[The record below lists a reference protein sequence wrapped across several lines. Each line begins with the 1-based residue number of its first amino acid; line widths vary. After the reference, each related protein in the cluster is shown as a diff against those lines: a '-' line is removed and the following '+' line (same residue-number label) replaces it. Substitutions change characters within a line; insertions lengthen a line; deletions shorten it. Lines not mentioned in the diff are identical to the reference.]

1 MSKLSKF
8 NKENKKDINENR
20 NISAKD
26 NLDMSIKQALK
37 RKRISIVKPK
47 EDQILDLVK
56 DEIDG
61 GLKTVENPKLLLY
74 FLLNTPVF
82 KQYIYIHN
90 FSSEI
95 LMNSFR
101 FGKYIKLQKDTI
113 LFKQGDKTDY
123 FYLILSGCIGFILT
137 TYDDNILKKNPYTRE
152 VNSIKVGSFFG
163 EWGFIYKINRT
174 VSAYAKED
182 TLLLG
187 FDKFAFKMFF
197 QENII
202 LSENNS
208 KKFVLRHIKTFR
220 ELNETAFNSYY
231 REVKKIYCIPG
242 EEIFIEGNDANSF
255 YLVYMGSCVVKKG
268 LTNLIIKDPGD
279 FIGIE
284 SLFKDKYETSI
295 YPYTDGTVLFKFLLN
310 SFTDN
315 IIINLKLEFETYYKK
330 QKEIIKSFSENYNKY
345 KDKYKMNFI
354 NLLEN
359 IKKNKLNNHKQ
370 INNISIDEIRTN
382 YNMIK
387 KKHYSSPYRSSK
399 YCNLV
404 NINSYKLDTNRIDL
418 SNKILMK
425 YKNLFEEEFLFKDFK
440 SSNETPKNFTKID
453 TKKVNTGIKL
463 DNSKSRNNKMNL
475 NINDIYNKNN
485 FKKIRPYSSLSSKKF
500 YNNNF
505 RKKNFQFFYE
515 ETKDNNSHLK
525 RKKRD
530 NHFSRQNF
538 KINKKRKDLSEI
550 KNKMDKNKSIN
561 NLAEKKYFQPIYL
574 SNNKNYFELIKKKDN
589 INSFRNNYSQSERKF
604 KKYKNDETQKNFEQ
618 TNESNY
624 EIPLIIIRNVSFYG
638 PKVKKE
644 YLKYNVYKYNK

>member
-26 NLDMSIKQALK
+26 NLEMSIKQALK

-101 FGKYIKLQKDTI
+101 FGKYIKLEKDTI

-137 TYDDNILKKNPYTRE
+137 TYDDNILKKNPYSRE
-152 VNSIKVGSFFG
+152 VNSIRVGSFFG
-163 EWGFIYKINRT
+163 EWAFIYKINRT

-242 EEIFIEGNDANSF
+242 KEIFIEGNDANSF

-315 IIINLKLEFETYYKK
+315 IIINLKSEFETYYKK

-370 INNISIDEIRTN
+370 IKNISIDEIRSN

-425 YKNLFEEEFLFKDFK
+425 YKNLFEEELLFKDFK

-463 DNSKSRNNKMNL
+463 HNSKSRNNKINL

-500 YNNNF
+500 CNNNF
-505 RKKNFQFFYE
+505 RKKNFKFFYE

-530 NHFSRQNF
+530 NHFSSQNF
-538 KINKKRKDLSEI
+538 KINKKRKDLSKI
-550 KNKMDKNKSIN
+550 KNKMVKNKSIN
-561 NLAEKKYFQPIYL
+561 NMAEKKYFQPIYL

-589 INSFRNNYSQSERKF
+589 INSFRNNYSQSERKC

-624 EIPLIIIRNVSFYG
+624 EIPLIIIRNVSFYD
-638 PKVKKE
+638 PKVKK
-644 YLKYNVYKYNK
+644 KNI

>member
-26 NLDMSIKQALK
+26 NLEMSIKQLLR

-47 EDQILDLVK
+47 EDQILDLVR

-61 GLKTVENPKLLLY
+61 GLKVVENPKLLLY
-74 FLLNTPVF
+74 FLSNTPVF

-101 FGKYIKLQKDTI
+101 FGKYLKLEKDTI

-137 TYDDNILKKNPYTRE
+137 TYDDNILKKNPYSRE
-152 VNSIKVGSFFG
+152 VNSIRVGSFFG

-187 FDKFAFKMFF
+187 FDKFAFKTFF

-220 ELNETAFNSYY
+220 ELNESAFNSYY

-242 EEIFIEGNDANSF
+242 KEIFIEGNNANSF

-315 IIINLKLEFETYYKK
+315 IIINLKLEFEAYYKK
-330 QKEIIKSFSENYNKY
+330 QKEIIKSFSENYSKY
-345 KDKYKMNFI
+345 KDRYKMNFI
-354 NLLEN
+354 NLIEN
-359 IKKNKLNNHKQ
+359 IKKNKLNNNKQ
-370 INNISIDEIRTN
+370 INNISIDKIRTN

-387 KKHYSSPYRSSK
+387 KKHYSSPYKSSK

-404 NINSYKLDTNRIDL
+404 NIYNYKLDTNRIDL

-425 YKNLFEEEFLFKDFK
+425 YKNLFEEELLFNDFK
-440 SSNETPKNFTKID
+440 SSNETPRNFSKID

-463 DNSKSRNNKMNL
+463 DNFKSRNNKMDL

-485 FKKIRPYSSLSSKKF
+485 FKKIRPYSSLSSKNF

-505 RKKNFQFFYE
+505 QKKNFQFFYE

-538 KINKKRKDLSEI
+538 KINKKRKDLSNI
-550 KNKMDKNKSIN
+550 KNKMVKNKSIN
-561 NLAEKKYFQPIYL
+561 NITEKKYFQPIYL

-589 INSFRNNYSQSERKF
+589 INSFRNNYVQSERKR
-604 KKYKNDETQKNFEQ
+604 KKYKDNETQKNIEE

-624 EIPLIIIRNVSFYG
+624 EMPLMIIRNVSFYD
-638 PKVKKE
+638 PKIEKRISKI
-644 YLKYNVYKYNK
+644 

>member
-1 MSKLSKF
+1 MSKMSKF

-26 NLDMSIKQALK
+26 NLEMSIKEALR

-47 EDQILDLVK
+47 EDQILDLVR

-61 GLKTVENPKLLLY
+61 GLKVVENPKLLLY
-74 FLLNTPVF
+74 FLSNTPVF

-101 FGKYIKLQKDTI
+101 FGKYIKLEKDTI

-137 TYDDNILKKNPYTRE
+137 TYDDNILKKNPYSRE
-152 VNSIKVGSFFG
+152 VNSIRVGSFFG

-187 FDKFAFKMFF
+187 FDKFTFKMFF

-220 ELNETAFNSYY
+220 GLNETAFNSYY

-242 EEIFIEGNDANSF
+242 KEIFTEGNDANSF

-315 IIINLKLEFETYYKK
+315 IIINLKIEFETYYKK

-354 NLLEN
+354 NLIEN

-370 INNISIDEIRTN
+370 INNISIDKIRTN

-387 KKHYSSPYRSSK
+387 KKHYSSPYKSSK

-404 NINSYKLDTNRIDL
+404 NINNYKLDTNRIDL

-425 YKNLFEEEFLFKDFK
+425 YKNLFEEELPFKDFK
-440 SSNETPKNFTKID
+440 SSNETPKNFVKMDAKKI
-453 TKKVNTGIKL
+453 NTGIKL

-475 NINDIYNKNN
+475 NMNDIYNKNN
-485 FKKIRPYSSLSSKKF
+485 FKKIRPYSSLSSKNF

-505 RKKNFQFFYE
+505 QKKNFQFFYE

-538 KINKKRKDLSEI
+538 KINKKRKDLSNI
-550 KNKMDKNKSIN
+550 KNKMVKNKSIN
-561 NLAEKKYFQPIYL
+561 NITEKKYFQPIYL
-574 SNNKNYFELIKKKDN
+574 SNNKNYFEFIKKKDN
-589 INSFRNNYSQSERKF
+589 INSFRNNYSQSERKG
-604 KKYKNDETQKNFEQ
+604 KKYKNNETQKNFEQ

-638 PKVKKE
+638 PKIKKRNS
-644 YLKYNVYKYNK
+644 KI